1 MSGWLQAAAWGG
13 LAGSALLLGAA
24 IGWWV
29 PIGARAVASVMA
41 FGSGVLIAALSFEL
55 MDEAHALGG
64 LLPTGL
70 GFLSGAVAYTAANA
84 WLAQRGARHRK
95 RSGPQLRD
103 DAAGAGGGMAIAIGA
118 LLDGVPESMVIGLGL
133 LPGGAVSAVMV
144 AAIFLSNVPEGLSSA
159 IGMKRAGRGAAYVFG
174 IWAAIA
180 LASAVAAALGFVLF
194 DAASPHAVALTMAF
208 AAGAVLAMLVDT
220 MIPEAYAEAHDAA
233 GLITVAGF
241 MVGFA
246 LSKGVGA

>member
-1 MSGWLQAAAWGG
+1 MSGWMQAAGWGG

-29 PIGARAVASVMA
+29 PIGARAVAAVMA

-55 MDEAHALGG
+55 MDEAHAQGG
-64 LLPTGL
+64 LLSTGL
-70 GFLSGAVAYTAANA
+70 GFLAGAAAYTVANA
-84 WLAQRGARHRK
+84 WLARRGARHRK

-103 DAAGAGGGMAIAIGA
+103 DPASAGGGMAIAIGA

-133 LPGGAVSAVMV
+133 LQGGAVSAVMV

-180 LASAVAAALGFVLF
+180 LASAAAAALGFVLF
-194 DAASPHAVALTMAF
+194 DAASPHAVALTTAF

-220 MIPEAYAEAHDAA
+220 MIPEAYSVAHDAA

-241 MVGFA
+241 LVGFA

>member
-1 MSGWLQAAAWGG
+1 MNGWLQAAGWGG

-24 IGWWV
+24 IGWRL
-29 PIGARAVASVMA
+29 PIGARAVAAVMA

-55 MDEAHALGG
+55 MDEAHAHGG
-64 LLPTGL
+64 LLSSGL
-70 GFLSGAVAYTAANA
+70 GCLVGAAAYTLANA

-95 RSGPQLRD
+95 RSGTQMRD
-103 DAAGAGGGMAIAIGA
+103 DAAGAGGGMAIAVGA

-133 LPGGAVSAVMV
+133 LQGGGVSAVMV

-159 IGMKRAGRGAAYVFG
+159 IGMKRAGRSAAYVFG
-174 IWAAIA
+174 TWTVIA
-180 LASAVAAALGFVLF
+180 LASAAAAALGFVLF
-194 DAASPHAVALTMAF
+194 DGASPHLVALVTAF

-220 MIPEAYAEAHDAA
+220 MIPEAYAVAHDAA

-241 MVGFA
+241 LVGFA
-246 LSKGVGA
+246 LSKGVGT

>member
-1 MSGWLQAAAWGG
+1 MTGWMQAAGWGG

-29 PIGARAVASVMA
+29 PIGARAVAAVTA
-41 FGSGVLIAALSFEL
+41 FGSGVLISALSFEL
-55 MDEAHALGG
+55 MEEAHARGG
-64 LLPTGL
+64 LLSSGL
-70 GFLSGAVAYTAANA
+70 GCFAGAAAYTLANA
-84 WLAQRGARHRK
+84 WLARRGARHRK
-95 RSGPQLRD
+95 RSGSQLRD
-103 DAAGAGGGMAIAIGA
+103 DAASAGGGMAIAIGA

-133 LPGGAVSAVMV
+133 LQGGAVGTVMMAAV
-144 AAIFLSNVPEGLSSA
+144 FLSNVPEGLSSA
-159 IGMKRAGRGAAYVFG
+159 IGMKRAGRGASYVFG

-180 LASAVAAALGFVLF
+180 LASAAAAALGFVLF
-194 DAASPHAVALTMAF
+194 DAASPHAVALTTAF

-220 MIPEAYAEAHDAA
+220 MIPEAYSVAHDAA

-241 MVGFA
+241 LVGFA